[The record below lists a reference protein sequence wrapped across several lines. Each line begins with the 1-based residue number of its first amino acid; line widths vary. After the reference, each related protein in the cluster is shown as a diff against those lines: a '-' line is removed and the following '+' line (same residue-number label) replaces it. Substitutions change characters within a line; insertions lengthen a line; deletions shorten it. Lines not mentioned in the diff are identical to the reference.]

1 MLVLMIN
8 ELFLSDDLIVFSV
21 FVHVIYGMNYKTS
34 NDFNASI
41 YIN

>member
-8 ELFLSDDLIVFSV
+8 ELFLSDGLSV

-34 NDFNASI
+34 NDFNSSI